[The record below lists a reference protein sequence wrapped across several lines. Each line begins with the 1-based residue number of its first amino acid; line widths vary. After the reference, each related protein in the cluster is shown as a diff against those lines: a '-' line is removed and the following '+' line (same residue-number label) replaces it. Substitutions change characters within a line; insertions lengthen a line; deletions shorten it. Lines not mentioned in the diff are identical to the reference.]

1 MSEIKTVKAAATYT
15 LPTNAVEAVSG
26 LLNHHAAKAIGDNAV
41 AKANAAM
48 GKYMDQ
54 FFPIF
59 PLLLGN
65 QGATY
70 TAFAEKKD
78 AAAPLRKGFT
88 EQDWVKGMAIL
99 DNMRTQHAEHA
110 DSESIDFKKFLE
122 GVKNS
127 CKYRVG
133 PKKTE
138 AAIARAKK
146 AKLEIPVKVP
156 KGGKGGTNDAPSEP
170 SDPMSVARIQCNN
183 LISALN
189 ALADA
194 KGVAGCPDD
203 KERIRLSGL
212 AGQIAEALKAK

>member
-1 MSEIKTVKAAATYT
+1 MSEIKTVKATATYA
-15 LPTNAVEAVSG
+15 LPTKAVEAVGG
-26 LLNHHAAKAIGDNAV
+26 LLNDHAAKAKGDNKV
-41 AKANAAM
+41 AEANAEM

-65 QGATY
+65 QGATFA
-70 TAFAEKKD
+70 AFTDKADE
-78 AAAPLRKGFT
+78 AQSLRKGFG
-88 EQDWVKGMAIL
+88 EGDWVKGMAIL
-99 DNMRTQHAEHA
+99 DSMRTQHADHA
-110 DSESIDFKKFLE
+110 DSESIEFKKVLE

-133 PKKTE
+133 GKKTE

-146 AKLEIPVKVP
+146 SKLDIPEK
-156 KGGKGGTNDAPSEP
+156 KKKEASDSSATP
-170 SDPMSVARIQCNN
+170 SDPMSVARVQCNN
-183 LISALN
+183 LVIALN

-203 KERIRLSGL
+203 KERIRLSDL

>member
-1 MSEIKTVKAAATYT
+1 MSKINTVKAAATYT

-26 LLNHHAAKAIGDNAV
+26 LLNDHAAKAKGDNKV
-41 AKANAAM
+41 AEANAAM

-65 QGATY
+65 QGATFA
-70 TAFAEKKD
+70 AFTDKADD
-78 AAAPLRKGFT
+78 AALLRKEFT
-88 EQDWVKGMAIL
+88 EQDWVKGMAML
-99 DNMRTQHAEHA
+99 DSMRTQHADHA
-110 DSESIDFKKFLE
+110 DSESIEFKKMLE
-122 GVKNS
+122 GVKNH

-133 PKKTE
+133 GKKSE

-146 AKLEIPVKVP
+146 SKLAIPEKS
-156 KGGKGGTNDAPSEP
+156 KGSKSGDNAP

-183 LISALN
+183 LIGALN

-194 KGVAGCPDD
+194 KGIAGCPDD
-203 KERIRLSGL
+203 KERIRLSDL

>member
-1 MSEIKTVKAAATYT
+1 MSEIKTVKATPAYT
-15 LPTNAVEAVSG
+15 LPANAVEAVGG
-26 LLNHHAAKAIGDNAV
+26 LLNNHAAKAKGDNIV
-41 AKANAAM
+41 AEANAAM
-48 GKYMDQ
+48 GKYLDQ

-70 TAFAEKKD
+70 TAFTDKAD
-78 AAAPLRKGFT
+78 DAAPLRKGFT
-88 EQDWVKGMAIL
+88 EQEWMKGMAML

-110 DSESIDFKKFLE
+110 DSEAIDFKKFLE

-146 AKLEIPVKVP
+146 SKLEIPERS
-156 KGGKGGTNDAPSEP
+156 KGGKGGTDNAP

-183 LISALN
+183 LIGALN

-203 KERIRLSGL
+203 KERTRLSDL

>member
-1 MSEIKTVKAAATYT
+1 MSEIKTVKAAVTYT

-70 TAFAEKKD
+70 TAFAEKADD

-88 EQDWVKGMAIL
+88 EQDWVKAWRFWTICEHSTPSTPIQNRLIL
-99 DNMRTQHAEHA
+99 K
-110 DSESIDFKKFLE
+110 SF
-122 GVKNS
+122 
-127 CKYRVG
+127 
-133 PKKTE
+133 
-138 AAIARAKK
+138 
-146 AKLEIPVKVP
+146 
-156 KGGKGGTNDAPSEP
+156 
-170 SDPMSVARIQCNN
+170 
-183 LISALN
+183 
-189 ALADA
+189 
-194 KGVAGCPDD
+194 
-203 KERIRLSGL
+203 
-212 AGQIAEALKAK
+212 

>member
-1 MSEIKTVKAAATYT
+1 MSKINTVKAAATYT
-15 LPTNAVEAVSG
+15 LPTKAIESVGA
-26 LLNHHAAKAIGDNAV
+26 LLDDHAAKAKGDNKV
-41 AKANAAM
+41 AEANAAM

-70 TAFAEKKD
+70 TAFAEKED
-78 AAAPLRKGFT
+78 DAAPLRKEFT

-99 DNMRTQHAEHA
+99 DSMRTQHAEHA
-110 DSESIDFKKFLE
+110 DSESIEFKKMLE
-122 GVKNS
+122 GVKNH

-133 PKKTE
+133 GKKSE

-146 AKLEIPVKVP
+146 SKLEIPEKS
-156 KGGKGGTNDAPSEP
+156 KGSKSGDNAP

-183 LISALN
+183 LIVALN
-189 ALADA
+189 NLADA

-203 KERIRLSGL
+203 KERISLSDL

>member
-1 MSEIKTVKAAATYT
+1 MSEIKTVKATTTYT
-15 LPTNAVEAVSG
+15 LPARAVESVG
-26 LLNHHAAKAIGDNAV
+26 FLLNDYAAKAKGDNKV
-41 AKANAAM
+41 AEANAGM

-65 QGATY
+65 QNATFA
-70 TAFAEKKD
+70 AFTEKAD
-78 AAAPLRKGFT
+78 DAAPLRKGFT
-88 EQDWVKGMAIL
+88 EQDWIKGMAML
-99 DNMRTQHAEHA
+99 DSMRTQHAEHA
-110 DSESIDFKKFLE
+110 DSESIEFKKMLE
-122 GVKNS
+122 GVKNH

-133 PKKTE
+133 GKKSE

-146 AKLEIPVKVP
+146 SKLDIPVKAKGD
-156 KGGKGGTNDAPSEP
+156 KGGDNAP

-183 LISALN
+183 LIVALN
-189 ALADA
+189 NLADA

-203 KERIRLSGL
+203 KERTRLSDL

>member
-1 MSEIKTVKAAATYT
+1 MSEIKTVKATPAYT
-15 LPTNAVEAVSG
+15 LPANAVEAVGG
-26 LLNHHAAKAIGDNAV
+26 LLNNHAAKAKGDNIV
-41 AKANAAM
+41 AEANAAM
-48 GKYMDQ
+48 GKYLDQ

-70 TAFAEKKD
+70 TAFTDKAD
-78 AAAPLRKGFT
+78 DAAPLRKGFT
-88 EQDWVKGMAIL
+88 EQEWIKGMAVL

-110 DSESIDFKKFLE
+110 DSEAIDFKKFLE

-146 AKLEIPVKVP
+146 SKLEIPERS
-156 KGGKGGTNDAPSEP
+156 KGGKGGTDNAP

-183 LISALN
+183 LIGALN

-203 KERIRLSGL
+203 KERTRLSDL

>member
-1 MSEIKTVKAAATYT
+1 MSEIKTVKATPAYT
-15 LPTNAVEAVSG
+15 LPANAVEAVGG
-26 LLNHHAAKAIGDNAV
+26 LLNDHAAKAKGDNIV
-41 AKANAAM
+41 AEANAAM
-48 GKYMDQ
+48 GKYLDQ

-70 TAFAEKKD
+70 TAFTDKAD
-78 AAAPLRKGFT
+78 DAAPLRKGFT
-88 EQDWVKGMAIL
+88 EQDWVKGMAML
-99 DNMRTQHAEHA
+99 DNMRTQHAEHS
-110 DSESIDFKKFLE
+110 DSEAIDFKKFLE

-133 PKKTE
+133 GKKTE

-146 AKLEIPVKVP
+146 SKLDIPVK
-156 KGGKGGTNDAPSEP
+156 KAKGDTGGKGGDDEP
-170 SDPMSVARIQCNN
+170 SCPMGNARQQCNN

-189 ALADA
+189 KLADA

-203 KERIRLSGL
+203 KERDRLSGL
-212 AGQIAEALKAK
+212 AGQIAEALKEK

>member
-1 MSEIKTVKAAATYT
+1 MSKINTVKASTYT
-15 LPTNAVEAVSG
+15 LPANAVESVKG
-26 LLNHHAAKAIGDNAV
+26 LLDDHAAKAMGDNKV
-41 AKANAAM
+41 AEANAAM

-70 TAFAEKKD
+70 AAFTEKADD
-78 AAAPLRKGFT
+78 AAKLRKGFT
-88 EQDWVKGMAIL
+88 EQQWIKGMAIL
-99 DNMRTQHAEHA
+99 DDMRTQHADHA
-110 DSESIDFKKFLE
+110 NSESIEFKKVLE

-133 PKKTE
+133 GKKTE
-138 AAIARAKK
+138 DAIARAKK
-146 AKLEIPVKVP
+146 LKLDIPVKA
-156 KGGKGGTNDAPSEP
+156 GKGGNSGADNEP

-194 KGVAGCPDD
+194 KGVAGCPD
-203 KERIRLSGL
+203 KEERDRLSGL
-212 AGQIAEALKAK
+212 AGQIAEALKAE

>member
-1 MSEIKTVKAAATYT
+1 MSEIKTVKAAPAYT
-15 LPTNAVEAVSG
+15 LPTNAVEAVGG
-26 LLNHHAAKAIGDNAV
+26 LLNDHAAKAKGDNKV
-41 AKANAAM
+41 AEANATM

-70 TAFAEKKD
+70 TAFTEKKD
-78 AAAPLRKGFT
+78 DAQSLRKGFT

-99 DNMRTQHAEHA
+99 DSMRTQHADHA
-110 DSESIDFKKFLE
+110 DSESIKFKKVLE
-122 GVKNS
+122 GVKNH

-133 PKKTE
+133 GKKSE

-146 AKLEIPVKVP
+146 SKLEIPVKVP
-156 KGGKGGTNDAPSEP
+156 KGGKGGTNDEP
-170 SDPMSVARIQCNN
+170 SCPMSTARIQCNN
-183 LISALN
+183 LIVALN

-212 AGQIAEALKAK
+212 AGQIAEVLKAK

>member
-1 MSEIKTVKAAATYT
+1 MSKINTVKATATYA
-15 LPTNAVEAVSG
+15 LPTKAIESVGA
-26 LLNHHAAKAIGDNAV
+26 LLNDHAAKAKGDNKV
-41 AKANAAM
+41 AEANADM
-48 GKYMDQ
+48 GKYLDQ
-54 FFPIF
+54 FYPIF

-70 TAFAEKKD
+70 VAFSDKAD
-78 AAAPLRKGFT
+78 DAAPLRKGFT

-99 DNMRTQHAEHA
+99 DSMRTQHADHA
-110 DSESIDFKKFLE
+110 DSESIEFKKMLE

-133 PKKTE
+133 GKKTE

-146 AKLEIPVKVP
+146 AKLEIPVKAP
-156 KGGKGGTNDAPSEP
+156 KGGKSGDDAP
-170 SDPMSVARIQCNN
+170 SDPMSTARVQCNN
-183 LISALN
+183 LIVALN
-189 ALADA
+189 NLADA

>member
-1 MSEIKTVKAAATYT
+1 MSEIKTVKATPAYT
-15 LPTNAVEAVSG
+15 LPANAVEAVGG
-26 LLNHHAAKAIGDNAV
+26 LLNDHAAKAKGDNIV
-41 AKANAAM
+41 AEANAAM
-48 GKYMDQ
+48 GKYLDQ

-70 TAFAEKKD
+70 TAFTDKAD
-78 AAAPLRKGFT
+78 DAAPLRKGFT
-88 EQDWVKGMAIL
+88 EQDWVKGMAML
-99 DNMRTQHAEHA
+99 DNMRTQHAEHS
-110 DSESIDFKKFLE
+110 DSEAIDFKKFLE

-133 PKKTE
+133 GKKTE

-146 AKLEIPVKVP
+146 SKLEIPERS
-156 KGGKGGTNDAPSEP
+156 KGGKGGTDNAP
-170 SDPMSVARIQCNN
+170 SDPMSVARVQCNN

-203 KERIRLSGL
+203 AERTRLSDL

>member
-1 MSEIKTVKAAATYT
+1 MSKINTVKATATYT
-15 LPTNAVEAVSG
+15 LPPKAIESVGE
-26 LLNHHAAKAIGDNAV
+26 LLNDHAAKVLGDNKV
-41 AKANAAM
+41 AEANAAM

-65 QGATY
+65 QGATFA
-70 TAFAEKKD
+70 AFTDKADE
-78 AAAPLRKGFT
+78 AQSLRKGFT
-88 EQDWVKGMAIL
+88 EQDWVKGMAVL
-99 DNMRTQHAEHA
+99 DSMRTQHADHA
-110 DSESIDFKKFLE
+110 DSESIEFKKVLE

-133 PKKTE
+133 GKKTE

-146 AKLEIPVKVP
+146 AKLDIPVKT
-156 KGGKGGTNDAPSEP
+156 KGGTGDKGGDDAP
-170 SDPMSVARIQCNN
+170 SDPMSVARVQCNN
-183 LISALN
+183 LVIALN

-203 KERIRLSGL
+203 KERIRLSDL
-212 AGQIAEALKAK
+212 AGQIATALSAK

>member
-1 MSEIKTVKAAATYT
+1 MSEINTVKASTYT
-15 LPTNAVEAVSG
+15 LPATATESVKG
-26 LLNHHAAKAIGDNAV
+26 LLNDHAAKAKGDNKV
-41 AKANAAM
+41 AEANAAM
-48 GKYMDQ
+48 GKYLDQ

-70 TAFAEKKD
+70 TAFTEKED
-78 AAAPLRKGFT
+78 DAAPLRKGFT
-88 EQDWVKGMAIL
+88 ENQWIKGMAIL
-99 DNMRTQHAEHA
+99 DDMRTQHADHA
-110 DSESIDFKKFLE
+110 DSESIEFKKMLE
-122 GVKNS
+122 GVKNH

-133 PKKTE
+133 GKKSE

-146 AKLEIPVKVP
+146 AKLDIPVKA
-156 KGGKGGTNDAPSEP
+156 KGGTGGTGGDDEP
-170 SDPMSVARIQCNN
+170 SCPMGNARQQCNN

-189 ALADA
+189 KLADA

>member
-1 MSEIKTVKAAATYT
+1 MSKINTVKAAATYT

-26 LLNHHAAKAIGDNAV
+26 LLNDHAAKAKGDNIV
-41 AKANAAM
+41 AEANASM
-48 GKYMDQ
+48 GKYLDQ

-70 TAFAEKKD
+70 TAFAEKAD
-78 AAAPLRKGFT
+78 DAAPLRKGFT
-88 EQDWVKGMAIL
+88 EQDWIKGMAML
-99 DNMRTQHAEHA
+99 DNMRIQHADHA
-110 DSESIDFKKFLE
+110 DAESIDFKKFLE

-133 PKKTE
+133 GKKTE

-146 AKLEIPVKVP
+146 AKLDIPVKAP
-156 KGGKGGTNDAPSEP
+156 KGGKSGDDAP

-183 LISALN
+183 LIVALN
-189 ALADA
+189 NLADA

-203 KERIRLSGL
+203 KERIRLSDL

>member
-1 MSEIKTVKAAATYT
+1 MTKITTVKAAATYT
-15 LPTNAVEAVSG
+15 LPTKAVESVGA
-26 LLNHHAAKAIGDNAV
+26 LLDDHAAKAKGDNKV
-41 AKANAAM
+41 AEANAAM

-70 TAFAEKKD
+70 TAFTEKAD
-78 AAAPLRKGFT
+78 DAAPLRKGFT
-88 EQDWVKGMAIL
+88 EQDWVKGMAML
-99 DNMRTQHAEHA
+99 DSMRTQHADHA
-110 DSESIDFKKFLE
+110 DSESIEFKKMLE
-122 GVKNS
+122 GVKNH

-133 PKKTE
+133 GKKSE

-146 AKLEIPVKVP
+146 SKLEIPEKS
-156 KGGKGGTNDAPSEP
+156 KGSKSGDNAP

-183 LISALN
+183 LIGALN

-194 KGVAGCPDD
+194 KGIAGCPDD
-203 KERIRLSGL
+203 KERIRLSDL

>member
-1 MSEIKTVKAAATYT
+1 MSKINTVKAAATYT
-15 LPTNAVEAVSG
+15 LPTKAIESVGA
-26 LLNHHAAKAIGDNAV
+26 LLNDHAAKAKGDNKV
-41 AKANAAM
+41 AEANAAM

-65 QGATY
+65 QGATFA
-70 TAFAEKKD
+70 AFTDKADD
-78 AAAPLRKGFT
+78 AALLRKEFT
-88 EQDWVKGMAIL
+88 EQDWVKGMAML
-99 DNMRTQHAEHA
+99 DSMRTQHADHA
-110 DSESIDFKKFLE
+110 DSESIEFKKMLE
-122 GVKNS
+122 GVKNH

-133 PKKTE
+133 GKKSE

-146 AKLEIPVKVP
+146 SKLAIPEKS
-156 KGGKGGTNDAPSEP
+156 KGSKSGDNAP

-183 LISALN
+183 LIGALN

-194 KGVAGCPDD
+194 KGIAGCPDD
-203 KERIRLSGL
+203 KERIRLSDL